1 MNIELKPAVMSDL
14 DIIRNLYYKLLDS
27 SEIYSTI
34 LRWKKGV
41 YPSDTDWIPYI
52 KNNEMYLTL
61 LDGDLVGAVVLTKSQ
76 TKEYQNIPW
85 QISVTDNEV
94 SVIHLLAID
103 PEQQGK
109 GLATV
114 ILDEAIKNA
123 IAMKKRAVRLDAIS
137 TNIPAQKLYEKYGF
151 INCGTQQ
158 LYYTSTGWTSFF
170 MNIFYKNIIKSFFIP
185 FKINE
190 YINLK

>member
-14 DIIRNLYYKLLDS
+14 GIIRNLYYKLLDS
-27 SEIYSTI
+27 SEIYSII
-34 LRWKKGV
+34 LRWKKDV

-61 LDGDLVGAVVLTKSQ
+61 LDGDLVGAVVITKSQ

-85 QISVTDNEV
+85 QINIADEEV

-114 ILDEAIKNA
+114 ILDEVIKNA

-158 LYYTSTGWTSFF
+158 LYYASTGWTSFV
-170 MNIFYKNIIKSFFIP
+170 FY
-185 FKINE
+185 E
-190 YINLK
+190 YLL

>member
-41 YPSDTDWIPYI
+41 YPSDTDWLPYI

-61 LDGDLVGAVVLTKSQ
+61 LDGDLVGAVVITKSQ

-103 PEQQGK
+103 P
-109 GLATV
+109 
-114 ILDEAIKNA
+114 
-123 IAMKKRAVRLDAIS
+123 
-137 TNIPAQKLYEKYGF
+137 
-151 INCGTQQ
+151 
-158 LYYTSTGWTSFF
+158 
-170 MNIFYKNIIKSFFIP
+170 
-185 FKINE
+185 
-190 YINLK
+190 

>member
-14 DIIRNLYYKLLDS
+14 GIIRNLYYKLLDS
-27 SEIYSTI
+27 SEIYSII
-34 LRWKKGV
+34 LRWKKDV

-61 LDGDLVGAVVLTKSQ
+61 LDGDLVGAVVITKSQ

-85 QISVTDNEV
+85 QINIADEEV

-151 INCGTQQ
+151 
-158 LYYTSTGWTSFF
+158 
-170 MNIFYKNIIKSFFIP
+170 K
-185 FKINE
+185 
-190 YINLK
+190 YITDYMEL

>member
-61 LDGDLVGAVVLTKSQ
+61 LDGDLVGAVVITKSQ

-85 QISVTDNEV
+85 QINIADEEV

-114 ILDEAIKNA
+114 ILDEVIKNA

-137 TNIPAQKLYEKYGF
+137 TNIPAQKLYKKYGF

-158 LYYTSTGWTSFF
+158 LYYASTGWTSFV
-170 MNIFYKNIIKSFFIP
+170 FY
-185 FKINE
+185 E
-190 YINLK
+190 YLL